1 MTDPGVV
8 QPAAFA
14 LAVLVLN
21 ATPGVDMLL
30 TASRSLQAG
39 WRAGLAAAV
48 GVCTGAA
55 VHASLA
61 AFGLAALLA
70 LFPAVFAALK
80 WAGCA
85 YLAVLGF
92 SHLRQ
97 AWGEGAGEPA
107 RPDPGWTVS
116 AARTDAVHDDR
127 WWTDFRRGL
136 LTNLLNPK
144 IALFFLAFVPQFIA
158 PHAAH
163 PTAAFLLLGAWMS
176 LQSLVFLAAWVAAM
190 ASLRRLPRPGWLGRG
205 MHALSGLLFLGI
217 AVRLARS
224 RLTGP

>member
-1 MTDPGVV
+1 MNDLGVV
-8 QPAAFA
+8 QPAAFL

-30 TASRSLQAG
+30 TASRSLQSG
-39 WRAGLAAAV
+39 WRAGMAAAI

-55 VHASLA
+55 VHACLA
-61 AFGLAALLA
+61 AFGLAAVLA
-70 LFPAVFAALK
+70 LFPAAFAALK

-85 YLAVLGF
+85 YLAWLGL
-92 SHLRQ
+92 SHLRR
-97 AWGEGAGEPA
+97 AWLRSGEGMQTAG
-107 RPDPGWTVS
+107 PGPEA
-116 AARTDAVHDDR
+116 AARVCSHTDR
-127 WWTDFRRGL
+127 WPADFRRGL

-158 PHAAH
+158 PTASH
-163 PTAAFLLLGAWMS
+163 PTATFLLLGAWMS
-176 LQSLVFLAAWVAAM
+176 LQSLVFLIVWVSAVATV
-190 ASLRRLPRPGWLGRG
+190 RRWPRPGWVGRAMHVASGVLFVG
-205 MHALSGLLFLGI
+205 M